1 MIGKKRNETTTERY
15 TPPTLEEIEEY
26 LQDLLPSERLNIPG
40 TVLIQ
45 NSTQPSVTDLDR
57 PLEDKVRLFTD
68 QEVTFDQTKPTADSQ
83 MTGVTDIPKMTPT
96 DGQKSA
102 GTAGKLTVSSEDGQ
116 LKTLGMIQ
124 MTWDDQINTP
134 SENQTLHGAQM
145 TTLTE
150 RHGRTPGGDQ
160 ILDGAQKSNTTGG
173 QSFYRGQISN
183 STGDQTHYEG
193 QMSAP
198 AGDQTL
204 YGGLMS
210 TPTADQPL
218 YGGQMNAPNGDHQ
231 TLYGGQMNTSASD
244 QTLYVRQMNS
254 PTGEQTLYGGQMNTP
269 ASDQNLYVR
278 QMNSPTGDQTLYG
291 GQMMTNSHS
300 LVQGQLLEK
309 QNWNLQTQRFQP
321 PKNPLNPLKP
331 YVCTCPDC
339 GKSYSKSSYLQI
351 HKRKHTG
358 EKPYECSEEGCPWRF
373 SRVDALSRHKRK
385 HSGERPYT
393 CTKCDKSFARSD
405 HLRQHQKVHR

>member
-1 MIGKKRNETTTERY
+1 M
-15 TPPTLEEIEEY
+15 PTLIPTV
-26 LQDLLPSERLNIPG
+26 PSERLNIPG

-57 PLEDKVRLFTD
+57 PLEDQSKTLFTD
-68 QEVTFDQTKPTADSQ
+68 QEVTFDQNKPTADSQ
-83 MTGVTDIPKMTPT
+83 MTGVTEIPKRTPT

-160 ILDGAQKSNTTGG
+160 ILDGAQMSNTTGG

-198 AGDQTL
+198 IGDQTL
-204 YGGLMS
+204 YGGQMS
-210 TPTADQPL
+210 TPTAD
-218 YGGQMNAPNGDHQ
+218 
-231 TLYGGQMNTSASD
+231 
-244 QTLYVRQMNS
+244 
-254 PTGEQTLYGGQMNTP
+254 QTLYGGQMNTP
-269 ASDQNLYVR
+269 ATDQNLYVRQVNSPTGDQTHYGGQMNKLASDQNLYVC

-321 PKNPLNPLKP
+321 PKNPELLKP
-331 YVCTCPDC
+331 YVCTYPDC

-373 SRVDALSRHKRK
+373 SRVDELSRHKRK